1 MDWKVVDLTSQLQE
15 LPFQSLND
23 ETYDLS
29 GDADVTGSK

>member
-23 ETYDLS
+23 ETYGLTD
-29 GDADVTGSK
+29 DAAVTGSK